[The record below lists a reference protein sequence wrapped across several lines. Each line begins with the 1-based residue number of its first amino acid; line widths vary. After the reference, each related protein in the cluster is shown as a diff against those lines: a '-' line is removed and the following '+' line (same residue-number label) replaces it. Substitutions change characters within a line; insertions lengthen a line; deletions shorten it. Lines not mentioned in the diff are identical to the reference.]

1 MRLRL
6 VRRTVEP
13 GTAIATRSG
22 EVNRMR
28 IARITVGTAMAMSL
42 ALAPLEAAPKGK
54 GPAPVKVS
62 APKAPKAAPSPKTTK
77 TTAKAPKAPKTTT
90 AAKGSGAPK
99 TKATTTSQTKL
110 AKAETRSTK
119 KFGTAS
125 AITSP
130 TTTPTPPTAI
140 DFTKGKAGEK
150 LTKNTKM
157 AQKLGTR
164 LTALGYTGSVFEAAY
179 GFKNFG
185 QFNAAVNNAQ
195 NHGLSFEQLKT
206 QMTGVSVS
214 PTGVVLYANLNPNGT
229 VTMVP
234 LAQLTNPA
242 PTTSLGQAKKT
253 LATTAVPPVLPVP
266 LVTTTAAAVRVTR

>member
-1 MRLRL
+1 MRLSL
-6 VRRTVEP
+6 VRRTGEL
-13 GTAIATRSG
+13 GTSIALRSR

-28 IARITVGTAMAMSL
+28 IVRIMVGTAMVLSL
-42 ALAPLEAAPKGK
+42 AFAPLEAAPKGK

-62 APKAPKAAPSPKTTK
+62 APKASKAPKTAPSPKTTK
-77 TTAKAPKAPKTTT
+77 TTAKVTKAPKTTKV
-90 AAKGSGAPK
+90 AKGSPAPK
-99 TKATTTSQTKL
+99 TTTTSQTKL
-110 AKAETRSTK
+110 AKTETRATK
-119 KFGTAS
+119 KSGTA

-130 TTTPTPPTAI
+130 TTTPTTPTPI

-150 LTKNTKM
+150 LAKNAKM
-157 AQKLGTR
+157 AAKLGAK
-164 LTALGYTGSVFEAAY
+164 LTALGYTGTVFEAAY

-195 NHGLSFEQLKT
+195 NLGLSFDQLKT
-206 QMTGVSVS
+206 LMTGVSVS

-253 LATTAVPPVLPVP
+253 IATTVVPPVTTTT
-266 LVTTTAAAVRVTR
+266 TTTAAAVTVTR

>member
-1 MRLRL
+1 M
-6 VRRTVEP
+6 P
-13 GTAIATRSG
+13 
-22 EVNRMR
+22 
-28 IARITVGTAMAMSL
+28 IARITVGTAVVLSL

-54 GPAPVKVS
+54 GPALVKVS

-77 TTAKAPKAPKTTT
+77 TTAKVTKAPKATKV
-90 AAKGSGAPK
+90 AKGPSAPTTK
-99 TKATTTSQTKL
+99 TTTTSQTKL
-110 AKAETRSTK
+110 AKAEAKSTRK
-119 KFGTAS
+119 AGTAS

-130 TTTPTPPTAI
+130 TTTPTTPTAI

-157 AQKLGTR
+157 AAKLGTK
-164 LTALGYTGSVFEAAY
+164 LTALGYTGTVFEAAY

-185 QFNAAVNNAQ
+185 QLNAAVNNAQ
-195 NHGLSFEQLKT
+195 NLGLSFDQLKT
-206 QMTGVSVS
+206 LMTGVSVS

-234 LAQLTNPA
+234 LAELTNPA

-253 LATTAVPPVLPVP
+253 LATTVVPP
-266 LVTTTAAAVRVTR
+266 VTTTAAAVTVTR

>member
-1 MRLRL
+1 
-6 VRRTVEP
+6 
-13 GTAIATRSG
+13 
-22 EVNRMR
+22 MR
-28 IARITVGTAMAMSL
+28 IVRITVGTAMAMSL

-62 APKAPKAAPSPKTTK
+62 APKAPKAAPSPKATT
-77 TTAKAPKAPKTTT
+77 TTAKLPKAPKA
-90 AAKGSGAPK
+90 

-119 KFGTAS
+119 KSGTAS

-130 TTTPTPPTAI
+130 TTLPTPLPAPPTAI

-185 QFNAAVNNAQ
+185 QFNATVNNAQ
-195 NHGLSFEQLKT
+195 NHGLSFEQLKI

-234 LAQLTNPA
+234 LALLTNPA

-253 LATTAVPPVLPVP
+253 LATAVVPPVLPVP
-266 LVTTTAAAVRVTR
+266 HVTTTAAAVRVTR

>member
-1 MRLRL
+1 
-6 VRRTVEP
+6 
-13 GTAIATRSG
+13 
-22 EVNRMR
+22 MR
-28 IARITVGTAMAMSL
+28 IVRITVGTVMALSL
-42 ALAPLEAAPKGK
+42 AFVPLEAAPKGK

-77 TTAKAPKAPKTTT
+77 TTAKAPKATKV
-90 AAKGSGAPK
+90 AKGSSAPK
-99 TKATTTSQTKL
+99 TTTTSQTKL
-110 AKAETRSTK
+110 AKTETRSTK
-119 KFGTAS
+119 KSGTAA

-130 TTTPTPPTAI
+130 TTTPTTPTPI

-150 LTKNTKM
+150 LAKNAKM
-157 AQKLGTR
+157 AAKLGTK
-164 LTALGYTGSVFEAAY
+164 LTALGYTGTVFEAAY

-195 NHGLSFEQLKT
+195 NLGLSFDQLKT
-206 QMTGVSVS
+206 LITGVSVS

-234 LAQLTNPA
+234 LAELTNPA

-253 LATTAVPPVLPVP
+253 IATTVVPPVPP
-266 LVTTTAAAVRVTR
+266 VTTTAAAVTVTR

>member
-1 MRLRL
+1 
-6 VRRTVEP
+6 
-13 GTAIATRSG
+13 
-22 EVNRMR
+22 MR
-28 IARITVGTAMAMSL
+28 IVGITVGTAMAMSL

-77 TTAKAPKAPKTTT
+77 TTAKAPKAPKATTT
-90 AAKGSGAPK
+90 AKGSGAPK

-119 KFGTAS
+119 KSGTAS

-130 TTTPTPPTAI
+130 TITPTPPTAI

-164 LTALGYTGSVFEAAY
+164 LTALGYTGTVFEAAY

-206 QMTGVSVS
+206 LMTGVSVS

-234 LAQLTNPA
+234 LAELTNPA
-242 PTTSLGQAKKT
+242 PTTSLGQAKRT
-253 LATTAVPPVLPVP
+253 IATTVVPPVPP
-266 LVTTTAAAVRVTR
+266 VTTTTKPAAVTVTR